1 MQNFVRKKYCSN
13 NTTTRVGL
21 HLFLLSSSLRS
32 LLAKVQLDK
41 SYNGVTYFE
50 RLSVFY
56 LTVQ

>member
-21 HLFLLSSSLRS
+21 HLFLLSETLRS

-41 SYNGVTYFE
+41 SYNGVPYFE
-50 RLSVFY
+50 RLSVF
-56 LTVQ
+56 

>member
-1 MQNFVRKKYCSN
+1 MQSFVRKKYCSN

-21 HLFLLSSSLRS
+21 HLCLLSETLRS

-41 SYNGVTYFE
+41 SYNGVPYYE